1 MNIQVNGNTLSSL
14 RKRYKATLKQA
25 SHITGIDEEKLTDWE
40 THGTEMSLTQAK
52 NYAKKFN
59 AHWSVLLLKT
69 DVKPIKEAINHRAGY
84 SDNTN
89 FSMLTMRAY
98 ENARRLLNASIEING
113 QTVDGRIKKL
123 CLASNA
129 DAKQC
134 ASDARS
140 LLGITPEVMKT
151 VRGGPVEVYKFW
163 VNVLSSVGIYVS
175 EQNMPEEETK
185 AFLLEDNSRAVIVI
199 NKNDRY
205 PHSKV
210 FSLLHELG
218 HIVRGETS
226 AACSATIS
234 AKRIDPAE
242 KWCNQFASEM
252 IVPDTI
258 LMADPIV
265 NTIKT
270 SSEPSGLIKILSTKY
285 RASFTV
291 IMFKLLQ
298 HKKISDVQYKEMQT
312 FFDMV
317 LLPKFKIKVDKDK
330 EIKLGKAYHV
340 NIDVKRA
347 SQSLSRE
354 VLAKHMSGA
363 LSYSQVAK
371 LLGTKARYIEDI
383 KSAVGFGQ

>member
-1 MNIQVNGNTLSSL
+1 M
-14 RKRYKATLKQA
+14 
-25 SHITGIDEEKLTDWE
+25 
-40 THGTEMSLTQAK
+40 
-52 NYAKKFN
+52 
-59 AHWSVLLLKT
+59 
-69 DVKPIKEAINHRAGY
+69 KPIKEAINHRAGY
-84 SDNTN
+84 SDNAN

-98 ENARRLLNASIEING
+98 ENARSLLNASIEIDG
-113 QTVDGRIKKL
+113 QTVDDSIKKL
-123 CLASNA
+123 CVSSNA
-129 DAKQC
+129 DARKC
-134 ASDARS
+134 ADNARS

-151 VRGGPVEVYKFW
+151 VKGGPVEVYKFW
-163 VNVLSSVGIYVS
+163 VNVLSTVGIYVS
-175 EQNMPEEETK
+175 EQDMPEEETK
-185 AFLLEDNSRAVIVI
+185 AFLLEDSSRAVIVI

-210 FSLLHELG
+210 FSLLHEMG
-218 HIVRGETS
+218 HVVRGESS

-234 AKRIDPAE
+234 AKRIDPIE

-252 IVPDTI
+252 IVPDSS
-258 LMADPIV
+258 LMADPV
-265 NTIKT
+265 VDTIKT

-291 IMFKLLQ
+291 IMYKLLQ
-298 HKKISDVQYKEMQT
+298 HKKITDAQYKEMQT
-312 FFDMV
+312 FFEKV
-317 LLPKFKIKVDKDK
+317 LLPKFKVKVDKDK

-340 NIDVKRA
+340 NKDVKRA

-354 VLAKHMSGA
+354 VLAKHMTGA